1 MSGRVDPKAPDAV
14 EAVGST
20 PESIETDCFHC
31 GLPVPHNA
39 HYPVMFEGRPRET
52 CCGGC
57 QAVANAIIENG
68 LGAYYHHRT
77 GPAGGPGEPLIPDEL
92 RELKLFDQPE
102 VQRQFVTDETDRASG
117 QVLREASLILE
128 GITCAACVWLNER
141 HVRTLT
147 GVRDFTVN
155 YSTHRARVRW
165 DPELLA
171 LSDILEAIRSIGY
184 RAHPYDP
191 GTRDKAFQ
199 RERHL
204 ALRRLAVAGLGM
216 MQVMMLAVA
225 LWLGHGDEEHSG
237 LLQFMRW
244 VAAGLTTPVVFYAA
258 VPFFRSAWRDLRHRQ
273 LGMDVPV
280 SLAILSTYFASLYSV
295 ALGTGEHVYFESVAM
310 FVFFLL
316 TSRYLELMAR
326 QRSSQAIDRLDRLIP
341 ALATRVTAEGRDEQ
355 IPVAELAPGDRVRVR
370 PGEPLPADGLVE
382 SGESTV
388 NQALL
393 TGEPEPCLRQVGD
406 AVTGG
411 TVNVDSPLVVRV
423 TRVGAETTLAAIQRL
438 LDRAQTDKPRL
449 ARMAERGT
457 GHFTA
462 AVLILTTLVGL
473 VWYFWIA
480 PDRALWVVVAML
492 VATCPCALALATPV
506 AITTTTG
513 VLSRIGLLLTRGQAV
528 EDMARADV
536 VCFDKT
542 GTLTIGKPEWVATQ
556 VLTPGFDG
564 QALLQLAAA
573 LERHSEHPLARALV
587 QAAGD
592 ASLPSMQHVR
602 NVAGRGL
609 SGVLDG
615 VELRVGTADFVGV
628 ERIPEGIQP
637 PDTHAQATSV
647 WMSRG
652 GEILG
657 VFWLADQ
664 PRPRVRETVSELQ
677 ELGVEVV
684 LLSGDRPQSVA
695 IFADHAGISEAR
707 GGMTPED
714 KVRYVRERQARGQI
728 VLMAGEGINDAPV
741 LAGADI
747 SLAMGSG
754 TRIAQTQADLV
765 LMSDRLDAI
774 PAAIRQSRD
783 TLRIVRQN
791 LIWAVG
797 YNGIALPVAATGL
810 LTPWLAALGMSLSSL
825 IVVGNALRLRR
836 EGEALLSD
844 ATERGPMPA
853 TVVRPRAG

>member
-1 MSGRVDPKAPDAV
+1 MA
-14 EAVGST
+14 T
-20 PESIETDCFHC
+20 PESIVQLPAGGTPEAGDAACFHC
-31 GLPVPHNA
+31 GLPVPRGA
-39 HYPVMFEGRPRET
+39 HYPVHFEGRNRET

-57 QAVANAIIENG
+57 QAVATAIIENG
-68 LGAYYHHRT
+68 LGGYYHHRT
-77 GPAGGPGEPLIPDEL
+77 APAGSPGEPLIPDEL
-92 RELKLFDQPE
+92 RQLRLFDQPE

-117 QVLREASLILE
+117 KVLREASLILE

-141 HVRTLT
+141 HVRALP
-147 GVRDFTVN
+147 GVADFTVN

-171 LSDILEAIRSIGY
+171 LSDILQAIRGIGY

-199 RERHL
+199 RERHV

-225 LWLGHGDEEHSG
+225 LWLGAGDEDYAD

-244 VAAGLTTPVVFYAA
+244 VAAGLTTPVVFYSAL
-258 VPFFRSAWRDLRHRQ
+258 PFFRSAWRDLQHRQ

-280 SLAILSTYFASLYSV
+280 SLAILSTYFASVYSV
-295 ALGTGEHVYFESVAM
+295 LLGTGEHVYFESVAM

-341 ALATRVTAEGRDEQ
+341 ALATRVAPDGSDEQ
-355 IPVAELAPGDRVRVR
+355 VPVAELVPGDRVRVR

-382 SGESTV
+382 AGESTV

-393 TGEPEPCLRQVGD
+393 TGEPEPCLRAAGD

-411 TVNVDSPLVVRV
+411 TVNVDSPLLVRV

-438 LDRAQTDKPRL
+438 LDRAQTEKPRL
-449 ARMAERGT
+449 ARMAEQGT
-457 GHFTA
+457 GHFVA
-462 AVLILTTLVGL
+462 AVLILTALVGM
-473 VWYFWIA
+473 VWYLWIA
-480 PDRALWVVVAML
+480 PERAFWVVVAML

-528 EDMARADV
+528 EDMARASV

-542 GTLTIGKPEWVATQ
+542 GTLTVGRPEWVATQ
-556 VLTPGFDG
+556 ALVPGCG
-564 QALLQLAAA
+564 EQELLEMAAA

-587 QAAGD
+587 QAAG
-592 ASLPSMQHVR
+592 AVPARPLEHVR

-609 SGVLDG
+609 SGILNG
-615 VELRVGTADFVGV
+615 VEIRVGTPGFVGLQQ
-628 ERIPEGIQP
+628 IPDGVRAPQ
-637 PDTHAQATSV
+637 THAQATAV
-647 WMSRG
+647 WLARA
-652 GEILG
+652 GEVVG

-664 PRPRVRETVSELQ
+664 PRPRVRETVAELQ
-677 ELGVEVV
+677 ALGVEVV
-684 LLSGDRPQSVA
+684 LLSGDRPEA
-695 IFADHAGISEAR
+695 ATLFAANAGIAEAQ

-714 KVRYVRERQARGQI
+714 KVEYVRRRQARGEI

-741 LAGADI
+741 LAGADV

-765 LMSDRLDAI
+765 LMSDHLEAI
-774 PAAIRQSRD
+774 PAAIRQARR
-783 TLRIVRQN
+783 TLDIVRQN
-791 LIWAVG
+791 IYWAVG
-797 YNGIALPVAATGL
+797 YNALALPVAATGL

-836 EGEALLSD
+836 DGEELLPGTSRR
-844 ATERGPMPA
+844 ATLPA
-853 TVVRPRAG
+853 TVIRPAPREG

>member
-1 MSGRVDPKAPDAV
+1 MTQAQPPIQEAPGATDAD
-14 EAVGST
+14 AG
-20 PESIETDCFHC
+20 CFHC
-31 GLPVPHNA
+31 GLPVPHGA
-39 HYPVMFEGRPRET
+39 HYPVRFEGRTRDT

-68 LGAYYHHRT
+68 LGGYYHHRT
-77 GPAGGPGEPLIPDEL
+77 APAGAPGEPLIPDEL

-102 VQRQFVTDETDRASG
+102 VQRQFVTDEPDRASG
-117 QVLREASLILE
+117 RMLREASLILE

-141 HVRTLT
+141 HVRALP
-147 GVRDFTVN
+147 GVTQFTVN

-165 DPELLA
+165 DPERIA
-171 LSDILEAIRSIGY
+171 LSDILQAIRNIGY

-199 RERHL
+199 RERHV

-225 LWLGHGDEEHSG
+225 LWLGHSDETHAD

-244 VAAGLTTPVVFYAA
+244 VAAGLTTPVVFYSA
-258 VPFFRSAWRDLRHRQ
+258 VPFFQSAWRDVRHGQ

-280 SLAILSTYFASLYSV
+280 SLAILSTYFASVWSV
-295 ALGTGEHVYFESVAM
+295 MLGTGEHVYFESVAM

-341 ALATRVTAEGRDEQ
+341 ALATRVNADGSDEQ
-355 IPVAELAPGDRVRVR
+355 VPVAELAPGDRVRVR

-382 SGESTV
+382 DGESTV

-393 TGEPEPCLRQVGD
+393 TGEPEPCLRRAGD

-411 TVNVDSPLVVRV
+411 TVNVDSPLLVRV

-449 ARMAERGT
+449 ARMAEKGT

-462 AVLILTTLVGL
+462 AVLILTALVGM

-480 PDRALWVVVAML
+480 PDRAFWVVVAML

-528 EDMARADV
+528 EDLAQARV

-542 GTLTIGKPEWVATQ
+542 GTLTVGRPQWVGT
-556 VLTPGFDG
+556 
-564 QALLQLAAA
+564 QALVPGSSDHELIAMAAA
-573 LERHSEHPLARALV
+573 LERHSEHPLAKALV
-587 QAAGD
+587 QAAG
-592 ASLPSMQHVR
+592 AVAAPPLEQVR
-602 NVAGRGL
+602 NLPGRGL
-609 SGVLDG
+609 SGLLDG
-615 VELRVGTADFVGV
+615 VEIRVGAPGFVGLD
-628 ERIPEGIQP
+628 RIPEEVHP
-637 PDTHAQATSV
+637 PATHSQATAV
-647 WMSRG
+647 WLARG
-652 GEILG
+652 GEVLA
-657 VFWLADQ
+657 VFWFADE
-664 PRPRVRETVSELQ
+664 PRPRVRETVAELKNM
-677 ELGVEVV
+677 GVEVV
-684 LLSGDRPQSVA
+684 LLSGDRPEA
-695 IFADHAGISEAR
+695 AAMFAANAGIDEAH

-714 KVRYVRERQARGQI
+714 KVAYVRRRQDQGEI

-741 LAGADI
+741 LAGADV

-765 LMSDRLDAI
+765 LMSDHLEAI
-774 PAAIRQSRD
+774 PAAIRQARD

-791 LIWAVG
+791 IIWAVG
-797 YNGIALPVAATGL
+797 YNGIALPVAATGF

-836 EGEALLSD
+836 DVEELLPETD
-844 ATERGPMPA
+844 ARRPLAANVIRPA
-853 TVVRPRAG
+853 RDG